1 MGGTRG
7 VGQETKA
14 LTNSLDWRQRRTCEI
29 YQRRSKS
36 KRASES
42 GRLRSG
48 LPPSKSRH
56 ASWCFEP
63 QSKYLKCKLTT
74 RIYTVPTFP
83 SSRKLTIPNKQTC
96 FGSPNLHPYHHNPIG
111 ADKDSAL
118 TTIWAIGEGNTR
130 FLRIKF
136 QRFERSVQFRYM
148 YDAMCLIWYSSRS
161 QFEL

>member
-1 MGGTRG
+1 VGGTRG
-7 VGQETKA
+7 VGQETKE

-36 KRASES
+36 KRASDS
-42 GRLRSG
+42 GRLRSR

-63 QSKYLKCKLTT
+63 QSKHLKRKLTAW
-74 RIYTVPTFP
+74 IYTVYTFP
-83 SSRKLTIPNKQTC
+83 SSRKFTIPNKQTYL
-96 FGSPNLHPYHHNPIG
+96 GSPNLRPYNPIG

-118 TTIWAIGEGNTR
+118 TAIWAIGEGNTR

-136 QRFERSVQFRYM
+136 QRFERSVQSRYM
-148 YDAMCLIWYSSRS
+148 YDVMCLICYSSRS